1 MSSDGSPRW
10 DRGGPQRGYARLVT
24 DDYRVHRSAYVDPAV
39 FEDEMTRIFGGTWVY
54 LLHESEIPDPGSFRT
69 LRVGLR
75 PVIVTRA
82 EDGAIHAL
90 LNRCSHRGA
99 LLCTAP
105 AGTARRFQ
113 CAYHGW
119 TFASDGR
126 LSAVPYADGYRDSF
140 DRAAYGLR
148 RFGRVESYRGFVFG
162 SLRPSVE
169 SVADWLGPARAV
181 LDWAI
186 DSLPPARM
194 LRAATFE
201 YRGNWKL
208 QNDNNGDM
216 FHTPFTHRSTLAMT
230 RQRHGRGKL
239 LDHFTGDQT
248 PMMVRS
254 FGHGHKMIDQRPSI
268 PSAWARTRPLPGSEN
283 ESERLRARLGA
294 AEAGRFLDYVGQ
306 SGINL
311 VIYPNLHVRGN
322 GSLYVYEPVAVDRT
336 LVHTYVALLRD
347 GPPEVNT
354 LRMRFAEDFVNL
366 GNRDDGEVFERVQDG
381 LAHAFES
388 EWVDVSKG
396 WQTSRERIE
405 APGSITGD
413 VSDETGIRAAYDE
426 WRRLMSGPDPLA
438 PAAPARLA
446 ERPGAGAVR

>member
-1 MSSDGSPRW
+1 MGTNPSFGLDHV
-10 DRGGPQRGYARLVT
+10 GGRPGYAHLVT
-24 DDYRVHRSAYVDPAV
+24 GDYRVHRTAYVDPAV
-39 FEDEMTRIFGGTWVY
+39 FEAEMTRIFGGTWVY

-75 PVIVTRA
+75 PVIVTRGD
-82 EDGAIHAL
+82 DGAVHAL

-99 LLCTAP
+99 VLCTAP

-126 LSAVPYADGYRDSF
+126 LSAIPYADGYRDSF

-148 RFGRVESYRGFVFG
+148 RFPRVESYRGFVFG
-162 SLRPSVE
+162 SLRPDVQP
-169 SVADWLGPARAV
+169 VTDWLGSARDV

-201 YRGNWKL
+201 YHGNWKL

-216 FHTPFTHRSTLAMT
+216 FHTPFTHRSTLTMT
-230 RQRHGRGKL
+230 RQRHGDGKL
-239 LDHFTGDQT
+239 LDHFTGDKT
-248 PMMVRS
+248 PMAVRS

-283 ESERLRARLGA
+283 EAARLEARLGA
-294 AEAGRFLDYVGQ
+294 EQARRFLDYIGQ

-336 LVHTYVALLRD
+336 LVHTYVALLHG

-366 GNRDDGEVFERVQDG
+366 GNRDDSEVFERVQDG
-381 LAHAFES
+381 LAHGYES

-396 WQTSRERIE
+396 WQTGREYAE
-405 APGSITGD
+405 AAGSLAGN
-413 VSDETGIRAAYDE
+413 VSDETGVRAAYDE
-426 WRRLMSGPDPLA
+426 WRRLMSAAEA
-438 PAAPARLA
+438 PAPVARA
-446 ERPGAGAVR
+446 VDADRSGAGAVR

>member
-1 MSSDGSPRW
+1 MSPDSLSGRDQTGVRS
-10 DRGGPQRGYARLVT
+10 GYAHLVT

-39 FEDEMTRIFGGTWVY
+39 FEAEMARIFGGTWVY
-54 LLHESEIPDPGSFRT
+54 LLHESEIPDSGSFRT

-82 EDGAIHAL
+82 DDGAVHAL

-105 AGTARRFQ
+105 AGRARRFQ

-119 TFASDGR
+119 TFANDGR
-126 LSAVPYADGYRDSF
+126 LTAVPYADGYRGSF
-140 DRAAYGLR
+140 GRGAYGLR
-148 RFGRVESYRGFVFG
+148 RFDRIESYRGFVFG
-162 SLRPSVE
+162 SLRPDVE
-169 SVADWLGPARAV
+169 PVADWLGPARAV

-201 YRGNWKL
+201 YHGNWKL

-216 FHTPFTHRSTLAMT
+216 FHTPFTHRSTLTMT
-230 RQRHGRGKL
+230 RERHGNGKL
-239 LDHFTGDQT
+239 LDHFTGDKT

-254 FGHGHKMIDQRPSI
+254 FGRGHKMIDQRPAI
-268 PSAWARTRPLPGSEN
+268 PSAWARTRPLPGSEIQA
-283 ESERLRARLGA
+283 EQLQARLG
-294 AEAGRFLDYVGQ
+294 EAQARRFLDYVGQ

-336 LVHTYVALLRD
+336 LVHTYVALLHD
-347 GPPEVNT
+347 GPPEINT

-366 GNRDDGEVFERVQDG
+366 GNRDDSEVFERIQDG
-381 LAHAFES
+381 LTHAYES

-396 WQTSRERIE
+396 WRTGRERTE
-405 APGSITGD
+405 PQGSLAGN

-426 WRRLMSGPDPLA
+426 WRRLMSAENPPG
-438 PAAPARLA
+438 APARADAANLSGV
-446 ERPGAGAVR
+446 GASR